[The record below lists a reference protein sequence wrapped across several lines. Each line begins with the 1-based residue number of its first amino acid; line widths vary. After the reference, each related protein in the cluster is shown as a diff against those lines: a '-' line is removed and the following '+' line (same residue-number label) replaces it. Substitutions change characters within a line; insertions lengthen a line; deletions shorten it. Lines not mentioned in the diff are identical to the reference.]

1 MMRGLLRRL
10 RPSTPAAVLPTRNGA
25 DIPDVPLEKFGLTI
39 PVQATVYNDLYNK
52 HTTLVNLPGMRPQ
65 ISSESFVAPSATL
78 VGNVEVWDRAS
89 VWYDCVINADTKLI
103 RIGAG
108 TNVQDG
114 TVITE
119 ADEELTE
126 DHDGSTIVGHWVTI
140 GHRCVLKACTI
151 EDHCLVGMGSV
162 LGAGSYMESHS
173 ILGAGSVLPAWQ
185 RIPTGQLWVGNPAK
199 YLRDLTE
206 EEFDLLEK
214 SSAHYTVLSKQHA
227 YEFYLPG
234 HAYID
239 AEKKGIQVGYQ
250 VEPLSGEESVLLA
263 PNYKEKVSVH

>member
-1 MMRGLLRRL
+1 MGKKKKDCMMRGLLRRL

-25 DIPDVPLEKFGLTI
+25 DIPDVPLEKFGLTL

-52 HTTLVNLPGMRPQ
+52 HTTLVNLPGKRPQ

-89 VWYDCVINADTKLI
+89 VWYDCVINSDTKLI
-103 RIGAG
+103 R
-108 TNVQDG
+108 
-114 TVITE
+114 
-119 ADEELTE
+119 
-126 DHDGSTIVGHWVTI
+126 
-140 GHRCVLKACTI
+140 
-151 EDHCLVGMGSV
+151 
-162 LGAGSYMESHS
+162 
-173 ILGAGSVLPAWQ
+173 
-185 RIPTGQLWVGNPAK
+185 
-199 YLRDLTE
+199 
-206 EEFDLLEK
+206 
-214 SSAHYTVLSKQHA
+214 KQHA

-239 AEKKGIQVGYQ
+239 AEKKGIQVGFQ